1 MTMLPGNKLRL
12 DVRAVSLRFGAVQV
26 LREASLYVPDF
37 GITALIGA
45 NGAGKTALLN
55 AVTGIYHPQSGEI
68 LLDGENIAGEPPD
81 AIAKRKV
88 GRSFQ
93 HLELFQR
100 LTVMENLLVFRDQYF
115 SGSALSQMLF
125 LRGAARQEAAQR
137 EEIETVIDFFELW
150 PYRDTPVK
158 SLSYGTQKLIGFAR
172 AMVMRPKL
180 LLLDEPA
187 SGLTRE
193 EKENLARFVLR
204 LRFDWKVPI
213 LWIEHDMDLVMD
225 LADTVHVLQLGRCIA
240 SGTASQIS
248 ANSEVRDSYLRAT
261 PQ

>member
-1 MTMLPGNKLRL
+1 MEPANRSLRL
-12 DVRAVSLRFGAVQV
+12 DVRNLSLSFGSVHV
-26 LREASLYVPDF
+26 LRGACLQVPDS

-55 AVTGIYHPQSGEI
+55 SVTGIYHPQSGEI
-68 LLDGENIAGEPPD
+68 LLDGVDISGESAD

-100 LTVMENLLVFRDQYF
+100 LTLTENLLVFRDQYF
-115 SGSALSQMLF
+115 RGTALQQIFFFGEM
-125 LRGAARQEAAQR
+125 AKQEAAQR
-137 EEIETVIDFFELW
+137 EEIEKVIDFFELW
-150 PYRDTPVK
+150 AYRDTPVK
-158 SLSYGTQKLIGFAR
+158 ALSYGMQKLIGFAR
-172 AMVMRPKL
+172 AMAMQPKL

-193 EKENLARFVLR
+193 EKENLARFLLR
-204 LRFDWKVPI
+204 LRSDWKIPI

-225 LADTVHVLQLGRCIA
+225 LADRVNVLQLGRCIA
-240 SGTASQIS
+240 SGSPS
-248 ANSEVRDSYLRAT
+248 DVFANPEVRKGYLKT
-261 PQ
+261 TV